1 MSSSEKQQYQ
11 KDLLRGLE
19 LAEYRMLRDKAMRNL
34 TIIQGDEEH
43 GWREVSA
50 REVFVKLYNEPVPTF
65 KYCLEDASLLFSERA
80 KPYRRKGK

>member
-43 GWREVSA
+43 GWREGSA

-65 KYCLEDASLLFSERA
+65 
-80 KPYRRKGK
+80 

>member
-19 LAEYRMLRDKAMRNL
+19 LAEYRMLRDKAMRTL
-34 TIIQGDEEH
+34 TLIQGDEEH

-65 KYCLEDASLLFSERA
+65 
-80 KPYRRKGK
+80 

>member
-1 MSSSEKQQYQ
+1 MSSSEKQQCQ

-65 KYCLEDASLLFSERA
+65 
-80 KPYRRKGK
+80 

>member
-1 MSSSEKQQYQ
+1 MTSEEKQQYQ

-43 GWREVSA
+43 SWREVAA

-65 KYCLEDASLLFSERA
+65 
-80 KPYRRKGK
+80 

>member
-1 MSSSEKQQYQ
+1 MTSEEKQQYQ

-43 GWREVSA
+43 GWREVAA

-65 KYCLEDASLLFSERA
+65 
-80 KPYRRKGK
+80 

>member
-43 GWREVSA
+43 GWRVVSA

-65 KYCLEDASLLFSERA
+65 
-80 KPYRRKGK
+80 